1 MPGEVLNEAIL
12 IIASVV
18 LIGALVGS
26 VYVSISYI
34 GGAMTASSLHGSQK
48 LLTEVQID
56 YATNITNTTIVA
68 YLQNTGSVPIQNI
81 PQSTMYFG
89 EQNSEEPIGFNA
101 TAPSWNTTA
110 TILNPG
116 QTISVNITD
125 ASPLVQDA
133 YYSLMFVTPNGISS
147 SYTLQVA

>member
-1 MPGEVLNEAIL
+1 MPGEVMNEAIL

-56 YATNITNTTIVA
+56 YATNISSSVLAI
-68 YLQNTGSVPIQNI
+68 YIQNTGSVPVSNVFL
-81 PQSTMYFG
+81 STMYFG
-89 EQNSEEPIGFNA
+89 VQNDQQPIGFGGS
-101 TAPSWNTTA
+101 APYWNTTA

-116 QTISVNITD
+116 QTINVTITVP
-125 ASPLVQDA
+125 APLIQNQ
-133 YYSLMFVTPNGISS
+133 YYSILYVTPNGVSTT
-147 SYTLQVA
+147 YTLQVA